1 MFCKNCGQKNE
12 ENNKFCI
19 SCGLNLNE
27 ETKNNVMKTDNNKA
41 KIISIIG
48 VVLCFIPILNIIGLI
63 LSIIALI
70 MNRNY
75 KKTTGKSTNY
85 FVLNIIGLIISIIEI
100 MIIIV
105 IIICIIVSYDIYK
118 DSYVGKWNCSSYSSI
133 YNYSVEAEFKENGT
147 FSWGKYGDVSNNN
160 FIGTYKVNGYS
171 NNYKFDQNN
180 DYDKKYD
187 IKLKINSYTLNGKY
201 QDDLSG
207 LYENLDTNMYIDD
220 DNSIITINTT
230 NKKYYCKRVNNYFDD

>member
-41 KIISIIG
+41 NIISIIG

-105 IIICIIVSYDIYK
+105 IIICIIVYYDIYK

-160 FIGTYKVNGYS
+160 FIGIFES
-171 NNYKFDQNN
+171 
-180 DYDKKYD
+180 
-187 IKLKINSYTLNGKY
+187 L
-201 QDDLSG
+201 
-207 LYENLDTNMYIDD
+207 LY
-220 DNSIITINTT
+220 
-230 NKKYYCKRVNNYFDD
+230 F